1 MKHSAALP
9 LAWCLLTLGGLVPLA
24 SATERSSFD
33 VVRSSVNAERS
44 SVDAGRAAE
53 LVHMVRQ
60 DCGACHGMHLNGGL
74 GPALTPAALKDMP
87 LESVSATIFHGRPG
101 TPMPPWQGLLNE
113 TEARW
118 IAQRL
123 LQGFAPEPQRGQ
135 P

>member
-9 LAWCLLTLGGLVPLA
+9 LVWCLLALGALVPLA
-24 SATERSSFD
+24 SATERSS
-33 VVRSSVNAERS
+33 VEAERS
-44 SVDAGRAAE
+44 SVDARRAAE

-101 TPMPPWQGLLNE
+101 TPMPPWQGMLNE